1 MTRQQEITR
10 LLKKEADGSITAQ
23 DYVKL
28 TKLLE
33 LDALNQPDGNALS
46 LEFSVSK
53 PGRQTEVG

>member
-33 LDALNQPDGNALS
+33 LDALN
-46 LEFSVSK
+46 
-53 PGRQTEVG
+53 